1 MSSLARM
8 QRPMLRSTKVDP
20 GSATNSTLNG
30 GLPDVRCMPKA
41 LVGLTQRHVLAGIF
55 VVF

>member
-1 MSSLARM
+1 MSSPARM

-30 GLPDVRCMPKA
+30 GLPDVCCMPKA
-41 LVGLTQRHVLAGIF
+41 LIGLTQRHFLAGMF
-55 VVF
+55 CVF